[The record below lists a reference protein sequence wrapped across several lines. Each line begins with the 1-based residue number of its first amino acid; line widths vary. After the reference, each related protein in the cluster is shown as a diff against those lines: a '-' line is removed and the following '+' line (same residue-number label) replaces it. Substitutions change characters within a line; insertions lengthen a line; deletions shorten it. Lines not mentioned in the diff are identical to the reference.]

1 MELSD
6 KERLTRTEVQL
17 KELDRRVN
25 DVEDASRIN
34 HEMLNEFK
42 IMNANVT
49 SQLND
54 VSDKITKVDT
64 KVDKVDTKFDKL
76 ETKVNEIEQKP
87 QKLSLKAWIYIG
99 CTIGGFIVSKLIDL
113 VVSVL

>member
-1 MELSD
+1 MPD
-6 KERLTRTEVQL
+6 INERVVKVEVQL
-17 KELDRRVN
+17 KDLDRRVN

-54 VSDKITKVDT
+54 VSEKISKVDT

-87 QKLSLKAWIYIG
+87 AKFSLKLLLAFGGMVCTGIVGYILAL
-99 CTIGGFIVSKLIDL
+99 IGLGG
-113 VVSVL
+113 